1 MGKPTGGDPMI
12 LLAALAG
19 GLVAVG
25 LVVLVAEL
33 TRRAPPP
40 GTPPRPA
47 MMRAGLTESLRRKIL
62 IGVVVGL
69 AMLAVTRWPVAAL
82 AAGFGAAFLPS
93 LMSTRGGRQRTAKL
107 EGLEQWTRRVSD
119 MLTASRGLEDA
130 LEVSART
137 APPAIAPQV
146 TALARRLSARSGTQ
160 EALRTFA
167 DEIDDPAGDRIVA
180 ALLIATSQRGGGVQG
195 VLATLAELLAR
206 DVAARREIEASRAE
220 HRTTLRWII
229 VFVCGFTLFAIF
241 NRSYSAPYGT
251 FTGEVVLAL
260 VAILY
265 AVGLAWLNKLG
276 QIPAP
281 GRFLDQSPAGAGEP
295 EPQPVQ
301 AGGFR
306 GAVPPGW
313 HSGGGW

>member
-1 MGKPTGGDPMI
+1 LTAKPAIGGDPMT

-25 LVVLVAEL
+25 LVVLIAEL

-47 MMRAGLTESLRRKIL
+47 IIRAGLTESGRRKIL
-62 IGVVVGL
+62 LGVVVGL

-82 AAGFGAAFLPS
+82 AAGLGVAFVPS
-93 LMSTRGGRQRTAKL
+93 LTSTKGARQRTAKL

-137 APPAIAPQV
+137 APAAIAPQV
-146 TALARRLSARSGTQ
+146 TALARRLSARIGTH
-160 EALRTFA
+160 EALRVFA
-167 DEIDDPAGDRIVA
+167 AEIDDPAGDRIVA

-229 VFVCGFTLFAIF
+229 AFIAGFTLFAIF

-251 FTGEVVLAL
+251 LAGEVVLAV

-265 AVGLAWLNKLG
+265 AAGLGWLNKLG

-281 GRFLDQSPAGAGEP
+281 GRFLDEP
-295 EPQPVQ
+295 PVGIDESQQPV
-301 AGGFR
+301 R
-306 GAVPPGW
+306 T
-313 HSGGGW
+313 GGGW

>member
-1 MGKPTGGDPMI
+1 MI

-25 LVVLVAEL
+25 LVVLVAEF
-33 TRRAPPP
+33 TRRTPPP
-40 GTPPRPA
+40 GTPPPA
-47 MMRAGLTESLRRKIL
+47 AAIRGRLTEAGRRKIL
-62 IGVVVGL
+62 LGVVAGL

-82 AAGFGAAFLPS
+82 AAGLGAAFVPTLT
-93 LMSTRGGRQRTAKL
+93 STKTARQRTARL

-137 APPAIAPQV
+137 APAAIAPQV
-146 TALARRLSARSGTQ
+146 TALARRLSARAGTQ
-160 EALRTFA
+160 EALRVFA
-167 DEIDDPAGDRIVA
+167 QEIDDPAGDRIVA

-195 VLATLAELLAR
+195 VLSTLAEQLAR

-220 HRTTLRWII
+220 HRTTLRWIVAFI
-229 VFVCGFTLFAIF
+229 AGFTLFAIF

-251 FTGEVVLAL
+251 LTGEAVLGA

-265 AVGLAWLNKLG
+265 AAGLTWLYRLG

-281 GRFLDQSPAGAGEP
+281 GRFLDQAPAGADDP
-295 EPQPVQ
+295 EPAQVR
-301 AGGFR
+301 A
-306 GAVPPGW
+306 
-313 HSGGGW
+313 GGGW

>member
-1 MGKPTGGDPMI
+1 MT

-25 LVVLVAEL
+25 LVVLIAEL

-40 GTPPRPA
+40 GIPPRPA
-47 MMRAGLTESLRRKIL
+47 MIRARLTESGRRKIL
-62 IGVVVGL
+62 LGVVVGL

-82 AAGFGAAFLPS
+82 AGGLGIVFVPS
-93 LMSTRGGRQRTAKL
+93 LTSTKASRRRTARL

-137 APPAIAPQV
+137 APAAIAPQV
-146 TALARRLSARSGTQ
+146 SALARRLSARVGTH

-167 DEIDDPAGDRIVA
+167 AEIDDPAGDRIVA

-195 VLATLAELLAR
+195 VLSTLAEQLAR
-206 DVAARREIEASRAE
+206 DVAARREIEATRAE

-229 VFVCGFTLFAIF
+229 AFIAGFTLFAIF

-251 FTGEVVLAL
+251 LAGELVLAL
-260 VAILY
+260 VATLY
-265 AVGLAWLNKLG
+265 AAGLAWLNKLG

-281 GRFLDQSPAGAGEP
+281 GRFLDQPPAAIDEP
-295 EPQPVQ
+295 ERHPAL
-301 AGGFR
+301 AGGRR
-306 GAVPPGW
+306 GVVRPGQ
-313 HSGGGW
+313 HSGGSW

>member
-1 MGKPTGGDPMI
+1 MI

-19 GLVAVG
+19 GLVVVG

-33 TRRAPPP
+33 TRRAPPA
-40 GTPPRPA
+40 GIPPRPA
-47 MMRAGLTESLRRKIL
+47 MIRAGLSESGRKKVL
-62 IGVVVGL
+62 LGLVVGL

-82 AAGFGAAFLPS
+82 AVGLGVVFVPS
-93 LMSTRGGRQRTAKL
+93 LTSTKAVRQRTARL

-130 LEVSART
+130 LEVSARS
-137 APPAIAPQV
+137 APAAIAPQV
-146 TALARRLSARSGTQ
+146 TALARRLSARVGTQ
-160 EALRTFA
+160 EALRVFA

-195 VLATLAELLAR
+195 VLAALAELLAR
-206 DVAARREIEASRAE
+206 DVASRREIEASRAE

-229 VFVCGFTLFAIF
+229 AFIAGFTLFAIF

-251 FTGEVVLAL
+251 LAGEVVLAL

-265 AVGLAWLNKLG
+265 GAGLAWLNKLG

-281 GRFLDQSPAGAGEP
+281 GRFLDQPPVAVDEAEP
-295 EPQPVQ
+295 RPVLG
-301 AGGFR
+301 GGFW
-306 GAVPPGW
+306 GVVPPGQ
-313 HSGGGW
+313 HSGGRW

>member
-1 MGKPTGGDPMI
+1 MI
-12 LLAALAG
+12 LFAALAG

-25 LVVLVAEL
+25 LALLVAEL

-47 MMRAGLTESLRRKIL
+47 MIRAGLSESGRMKIL
-62 IGVVVGL
+62 LGLAVGL

-82 AAGFGAAFLPS
+82 AAGLGVAFVPS
-93 LMSTRGGRQRTAKL
+93 LLSTRGARQRTARL

-119 MLTASRGLEDA
+119 MLTASRGLEEA

-137 APPAIAPQV
+137 APAAIAPQV
-146 TALARRLSARSGTQ
+146 AALARRLAARVGTQ
-160 EALRTFA
+160 EALRVFA
-167 DEIDDPAGDRIVA
+167 GEIDDPAGDRIVA

-195 VLATLAELLAR
+195 VLSTVAEQLAR

-220 HRTTLRWII
+220 HRTTLRWIV
-229 VFVCGFTLFAIF
+229 VFLAGFTLFAIF

-251 FTGEVVLAL
+251 FVGELVLGL

-265 AVGLAWLNKLG
+265 AAGLAWLHRLG

-281 GRFLDQSPAGAGEP
+281 GRFLDQAPVMADEP
-295 EPQPVQ
+295 ELQQV
-301 AGGFR
+301 R
-306 GAVPPGW
+306 T
-313 HSGGGW
+313 GGGW

>member
-1 MGKPTGGDPMI
+1 MI

-25 LVVLVAEL
+25 QVVLVAEF
-33 TRRAPPP
+33 TRRTPPP
-40 GTPPRPA
+40 GTPPPA
-47 MMRAGLTESLRRKIL
+47 AAIRGRLTEAGRRKIL
-62 IGVVVGL
+62 LGVVAGL

-82 AAGFGAAFLPS
+82 AAGLGAAFVPTLT
-93 LMSTRGGRQRTAKL
+93 STKTARQRTARL

-137 APPAIAPQV
+137 APAAIAPQV
-146 TALARRLSARSGTQ
+146 TALARRLSARAGTQ
-160 EALRTFA
+160 EALRVFA
-167 DEIDDPAGDRIVA
+167 YEIDDPAGDRIVA

-195 VLATLAELLAR
+195 VLSTLAEQLAR

-220 HRTTLRWII
+220 HRTTLRWIVAFI
-229 VFVCGFTLFAIF
+229 TGFTLFAIF

-251 FTGEVVLAL
+251 LTGEAVLGA

-265 AVGLAWLNKLG
+265 AAGLTWLYRLG

-281 GRFLDQSPAGAGEP
+281 GRFLDQAPTGADDP
-295 EPQPVQ
+295 EPAQVR
-301 AGGFR
+301 A
-306 GAVPPGW
+306 
-313 HSGGGW
+313 GGGW